1 MEETTHL
8 LRAWSAGN
16 AEAGEEL
23 FERLYADLRRVAAR
37 RRSAEPPGALDTTA
51 LVHEAYLRL
60 VDQKVAGWRDRAQFF
75 AVAARVMRRVL
86 VDDARRRRAQKR
98 GGEVRKVRLEDLGE
112 VSFGE
117 RPEGIL
123 ALETCLAELETFDA
137 HKARLVELRFF
148 AGLSL
153 EQTAEVLET
162 SRATVVRQWR
172 MTKGWLHRRLESAPP
187 GPA

>member
-8 LRAWSAGN
+8 LRAWSGGDS
-16 AEAGEEL
+16 EAGDRL
-23 FERLYADLRRVAAR
+23 FERLYADLRRVAGR
-37 RRSAEPPGALDTTA
+37 RLSSEPAGALDTTA

-60 VDQKVAGWRDRAQFF
+60 VDQKVASWRDRAQFF

-86 VDDARRRRAQKR
+86 VDDARRRRARKR
-98 GGEVRKVRLEDLGE
+98 GSEVRKVRLEDLGN

-117 RPEGIL
+117 RPEEIL
-123 ALETCLAELETFDA
+123 ALEAGLAELESVDA
-137 HKARLVELRFF
+137 DKARLVELRFF

-153 EQTAEVLET
+153 EQTAEVLGT

-172 MTKGWLHRRLESAPP
+172 MTKGWLHRRLAA
-187 GPA
+187 G